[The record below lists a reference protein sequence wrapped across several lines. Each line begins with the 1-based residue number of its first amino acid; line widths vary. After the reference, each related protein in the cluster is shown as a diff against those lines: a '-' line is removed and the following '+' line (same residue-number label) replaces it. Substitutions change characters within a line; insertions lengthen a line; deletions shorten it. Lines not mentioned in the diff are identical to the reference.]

1 MTVEAT
7 QHRVDRPPFDPV
19 SISPLSFWAMTAEER
34 EPYFK
39 ILRDERPVS
48 WHPPIEGTVVPADVD
63 GVWAVTRAEDIAYV
77 SKNPEIFCS
86 SQGVL
91 IEAIP
96 EDVNQAAM
104 SFLAM
109 DGIKHS
115 TTRRLISSVF
125 TPRQVATIK
134 DQIQSQAVRIVD
146 DLLTTTAGDFVKQVS
161 KRLPMWT
168 IFEMVGLPD
177 ELREEALVHAD
188 GMLSWN
194 DADVAAGRE
203 PGEVMTDSLVG
214 LLTLGLELAERRRA
228 EPQDDLATLLAQA
241 EVEGRKL
248 TDDEIA
254 AFFVLLAVAGT
265 DTTRNTITFT
275 TMALQE
281 HPEQRALLAKD
292 FDGHIKLAMEEFVRW
307 ATPVMTFRRT
317 ATRATEFRGQQIREG
332 DWMLMMYS
340 SGNRDERVFTDPNT
354 FNIRRNP
361 NPHVG
366 FGGGGPH
373 FCMGAFLAKM
383 QLEAFFGQLISRA
396 PNLRV
401 GEPDYL
407 TSNFFRVAKS
417 LPYTLD

>member
-1 MTVEAT
+1 MTIQAPQAT
-7 QHRVDRPPFDPV
+7 RPPFDPV
-19 SISPLSFWAMTAEER
+19 SISPLSFWDQTAEER
-34 EPYFK
+34 EKSFK

-48 WHPPIEGTVVPADVD
+48 WHPPIEGAVVPADID
-63 GVWAVTRAEDIAYV
+63 GVWAVTRNEDISYV
-77 SKNPEIFCS
+77 SKHPEPFCS
-86 SQGVL
+86 SEGVL

-109 DGIKHS
+109 DGAQHS
-115 TTRRLISSVF
+115 STRRLISSVF
-125 TPRQVATIK
+125 TPRQVAKIS
-134 DQIQSQAVRIVD
+134 DQIEGQAVRIVD
-146 DLLTTTAGDFVKQVS
+146 DLLSTKDGDFVERAS
-161 KRLPMWT
+161 RLLPMWT
-168 IFEMVGLPD
+168 IFEMVGVPD
-177 ELREEALVHAD
+177 DLREETIHHAD

-214 LLTLGLELAERRRA
+214 LLTIGLDLAEQRRA
-228 EPQDDLATLLAQA
+228 RPTSDLTSLLAQA
-241 EVEGRKL
+241 EVDGRRL

-265 DTTRNTITFT
+265 DTTRNTMTFT
-275 TMALQE
+275 AMALQE
-281 HPEQRALLAKD
+281 YPEQRALLAED
-292 FDGHIKLAMEEFVRW
+292 FDGHIKLAIEEFVRW

-317 ATRATEFRGQQIREG
+317 ATRDTVLGDQQIREG
-332 DWMLMMYS
+332 DWVLMMYS

-361 NPHVG
+361 NPHVA

-383 QLEAFFGQLISRA
+383 QLESFFRQLINRA
-396 PNLRV
+396 PTLRL

-407 TSNFFRVAKS
+407 TSNFFRVVKS

>member
-1 MTVEAT
+1 
-7 QHRVDRPPFDPV
+7 
-19 SISPLSFWAMTAEER
+19 
-34 EPYFK
+34 
-39 ILRDERPVS
+39 
-48 WHPPIEGTVVPADVD
+48 
-63 GVWAVTRAEDIAYV
+63 
-77 SKNPEIFCS
+77 
-86 SQGVL
+86 
-91 IEAIP
+91 
-96 EDVNQAAM
+96 
-104 SFLAM
+104 
-109 DGIKHS
+109 
-115 TTRRLISSVF
+115 
-125 TPRQVATIK
+125 
-134 DQIQSQAVRIVD
+134 
-146 DLLTTTAGDFVKQVS
+146 
-161 KRLPMWT
+161 MWT

-194 DADVAAGRE
+194 DPDVAAGRE

-214 LLTLGLELAERRRA
+214 LLTLGLELAERRRT

-317 ATRATEFRGQQIREG
+317 ATRDTEFRGQQIREG
-332 DWMLMMYS
+332 DWILMMYS

-407 TSNFFRVAKS
+407 ISNFFRVAKS